1 MNEPYYPFRI
11 KYKGYTITQ
20 TPGEVIISRY
30 KHEVLTIPT
39 KRLRTTRELAEL
51 FEFNAK
57 VYGLDKGGGRAES
70 RKISRSD

>member
-39 KRLRTTRELAEL
+39 QRPRTTRELAEL
-51 FEFNAK
+51 FDFNARI
-57 VYGLDKGGGRAES
+57 YGFIEQDKKGDKNDRTTVE
-70 RKISRSD
+70 

>member
-20 TPGEVIISRY
+20 IPGEVIISRY
-30 KHEVLTIPT
+30 KKEVLTIPT
-39 KRLRTTRELAEL
+39 QRPRTTRELAEL

-57 VYGLDKGGGRAES
+57 IYGFDKGGGQAES
-70 RKISRSD
+70 REIP